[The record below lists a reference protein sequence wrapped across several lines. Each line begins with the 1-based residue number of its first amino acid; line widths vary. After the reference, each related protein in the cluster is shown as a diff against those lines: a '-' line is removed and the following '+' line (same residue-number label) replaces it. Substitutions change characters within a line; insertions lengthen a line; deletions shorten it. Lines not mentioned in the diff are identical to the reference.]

1 VVMLEHS
8 PNPLILITE
17 MHRVLKPNGVLELTT
32 DNAQYYRWSVLGK
45 FGIRHE
51 DYHSDHYMI
60 FFPKN
65 VVRLFRLAG
74 FKVENMELIRARRK
88 LDFVIK
94 LFVKIGILRRESL
107 YYRFKVIGRKI
118 KISQRQG
125 VAE

>member
-1 VVMLEHS
+1 MLEHS
-8 PNPLILITE
+8 PNPLILIKE

-45 FGIRHE
+45 LGTRHE

-60 FFPKN
+60 FFPRN
-65 VVRLFRLAG
+65 VARLLRLAQ
-74 FKVENMELIRARRK
+74 FKVENIELIRVPRK

-94 LFVKIGILRRESL
+94 LLVKIGILRRESL

-118 KISQRQG
+118 KISERQG
-125 VAE
+125 VAGVK